1 MATKM
6 TVKKKATPKDNP
18 YSISKSPASVSA
30 GKYKPTK
37 AASVKAAGT
46 VKSNIGKLH
55 PVTGKQM
62 SKAEADAMA
71 RQLEKKKRS

>member
-1 MATKM
+1 M
-6 TVKKKATPKDNP
+6 TVKKKGTPKDNP
-18 YSISKSPASVSA
+18 YSISKSPASISA
-30 GKYKPTK
+30 GKYKPTVAK
-37 AASVKAAGT
+37 STAAAKG

-55 PVTGKQM
+55 PVTGKPM